1 MKSTIQVCKEQPL
14 QQVEKQAL
22 DHPWDAYDDS
32 HEEDNEQCFPC
43 KTQGFKNIG
52 IKNQKQR
59 ETSGRTAEM
68 IHSHFRL
75 PKKNRESTDQ

>member
-32 HEEDNEQCFPC
+32 HEEDNELCFPC
-43 KTQGFKNIG
+43 NNTQV
-52 IKNQKQR
+52 
-59 ETSGRTAEM
+59 
-68 IHSHFRL
+68 
-75 PKKNRESTDQ
+75 